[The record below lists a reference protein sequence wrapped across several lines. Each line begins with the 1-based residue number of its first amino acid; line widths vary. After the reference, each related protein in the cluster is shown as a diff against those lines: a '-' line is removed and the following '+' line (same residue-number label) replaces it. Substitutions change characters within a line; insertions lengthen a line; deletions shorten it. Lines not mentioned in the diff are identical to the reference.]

1 MGEENQRIT
10 DMVRAAYDLPEQ
22 DIKTYSPLALAYIGD
37 AIYDL
42 VIRTMLIMRG
52 NSQVNKLHKRA
63 SSFVKAAAQKQIME
77 VLEPLLTPQE
87 HSYYKRGRNAKSFTT
102 AKNASIVEYRVA
114 TGFEALLGFLYLT
127 GQMERLMELV
137 KIGTNAL
144 TQIETAQTKSKEQ
157 KKISE
162 KKDGEEG
169 GSADE
174 I

>member
-10 DMVRAAYDLPEQ
+10 DMVRTAYNLEEQ
-22 DIKTYSPLALAYIGD
+22 DIRTYSPLALAYIGD

-42 VIRTMLIMRG
+42 VIRTMLVMRG

-63 SSFVKAAAQKQIME
+63 SNFVKAAAQKQIME
-77 VLEPLLTPQE
+77 ALEPLLTPEE

-114 TGFEALLGFLYLT
+114 TGFEAMLGFLYLT
-127 GQMERLMELV
+127 GQMDRLMELV
-137 KIGTNAL
+137 KIGTTAL
-144 TQIETAQTKSKEQ
+144 TQGEQ